1 MSLQT
6 DRIAEELAH
15 ACAGIDGAAA
25 ERFAAE
31 IAKARRIVV
40 FGLGRER
47 LQIMGF
53 SMRLYHLGLAVSVAG
68 DVTAPPVGPGDL
80 FIATVGPGELA
91 TATALLDIARK
102 AGARTQV
109 ITAQATGAS
118 VKLADDVLLIPAQT
132 MADDRGERASI
143 LPMGS
148 VFEGALFIFFEAMVL
163 KLKERLGVSAEA
175 MRANHT
181 NLE

>member
-1 MSLQT
+1 MGPEA
-6 DRIAEELAH
+6 DRIARELAE
-15 ACAGIDGAAA
+15 ACAGIDEAAA
-25 ERFAAE
+25 ERAVAE
-31 IAKARRIVV
+31 ISKARRIVV

-47 LQIMGF
+47 LQLMGF
-53 SMRLYHLGLAVSVAG
+53 AMRLFHLGLAASVAG

-91 TATALLDIARK
+91 TATALLEIARK
-102 AGARTQV
+102 AGARTLV
-109 ITAQATGAS
+109 ITAQAKGAS
-118 VKLADDVLLIPAQT
+118 MKLADDVLVIPAQT
-132 MADDRGERASI
+132 MADDRGERVSL

-148 VFEGALFIFFEAMVL
+148 VFEGALFILFEVL
-163 KLKERLGVSAEA
+163 VLCLKERLGVSAEA